1 MVTSSRKIWKQNRTV
16 DENEIQALAN
26 ELDVSRLFVEVC
38 FQRGLT
44 TKEDIEQFIQVDETW
59 FHDPYLLYDMDKA
72 IERITD
78 AVENFEQITIYGDYD
93 ADGMTSTALLY
104 ETLESLGA
112 NVNYFL
118 PSRFKEGYGPN
129 SEAFEQ
135 IISNGTSLI
144 ITVDNGVA
152 GHEAITHATSL
163 GADVIVTDHHE
174 LPSVLPE
181 AYAIIHPKHPKGEY
195 PFPELAGVGVALKVA
210 HALIGELPVEALD
223 LAAIGTV
230 ADLVPLLDENRAIV
244 YFGLKIIEQTQR
256 IGLIQLFNL
265 IDKKPSEITEETIG
279 FQIAPRLN
287 AVGRLGEA
295 TPCVELLITHDPS
308 RAKELVQFVDEQ
320 NTERK
325 QIVEDMANDVEE
337 QLKQTAAHEE
347 VVVLADE
354 NWHQGVLGIVASRV
368 VEKTNKPTLLFTID
382 SETGIAKGSARSI
395 EGFDLY
401 VAFEQITELF
411 IQFGGHSMAAGMSAE
426 LENLPEIQ
434 SRLSNIL
441 SEMEDLEGIQKIDAT
456 LPLSEISTASIKEVM
471 NLRPFGSGN
480 EKPFIASE
488 TVSVLQKRG
497 VGVDGAHLKLLVG
510 QDTEQLDIISFQNGY
525 MNDLLFEEQE
535 VSVAGYIE
543 INEWNG
549 TSKTQMQM
557 IDIDIPGPLLIDQRI
572 NQLKPVH
579 FQRENTYFVFY
590 DVSVYKNAFASIPE
604 SSNAILL
611 QTVEEATD
619 FISEKEM
626 VIVDCPTSIAIFKET
641 IVGNDAAQIRCYFY
655 KETHLFLTGI
665 PTRED
670 FTHSYKFFATHK
682 DIDLINHGNTL
693 SQHLKLDNAKIFLIV
708 KVFLEAK
715 FVIIVN
721 GVLNVVEHPEK
732 QDILK
737 TKSYQEALKQLE
749 AEELFLYSSFNEV
762 IHSLI

>member
-535 VSVAGYIE
+535 VSVAGYLE

-549 TSKTQMQM
+549 TSKPQMQM

-579 FQRENTYFVFY
+579 FQRENTDFVFY
-590 DVSVYKNAFASIPE
+590 DVSVYKNALASIPE

-762 IHSLI
+762 IHSLT

>member
-337 QLKQTAAHEE
+337 QLKQTATHEE

-535 VSVAGYIE
+535 VSVAGYLE

-549 TSKTQMQM
+549 TSKPQMQM

-590 DVSVYKNAFASIPE
+590 DVSVYKNALASIPE

-762 IHSLI
+762 IHSLT

>member
-535 VSVAGYIE
+535 VSVAGYLE

-549 TSKTQMQM
+549 TSKPQMQM

-579 FQRENTYFVFY
+579 FQRENTDFVFY
-590 DVSVYKNAFASIPE
+590 DVSVYKNALASIPE

-682 DIDLINHGNTL
+682 DIDLVNHGNTL

-762 IHSLI
+762 IHSLT